1 MKKLLII
8 LLCLPNIIH
17 SQVKVFDLYDK
28 IKNSQIIPVESL
40 DKWPYSSWLLNSE
53 KKTYNGNLFTGF
65 TLEKSSKFLQSNY
78 IESMVFNLGSGD
90 RPRTCFGK
98 TNDLFLSN
106 LTMLAFNVKEM
117 EENALRNDLGEKYY
131 KSEVNEMTYYLKG
144 VPLFIVS
151 ISDNGIKSVIDIIDT
166 EFNNPRSSNYEYK
179 AISFYYPNDNIASY
193 TRIIPRNPVGRS
205 LLYRNEYFKDGNIFA
220 ELSFSYDFDIYQK
233 FDKVEKDPGY
243 ISRLKVFDSR
253 QDLIEI
259 FDVEREKDSIYFKD
273 KLLIKQKQ
281 NFYDSDFKH
290 KILTPETY
298 PPYFVEGNLQGYS
311 YEEVLV
317 AAQKKDLSVSE
328 YVKKYN
334 IKRSCFIDGRFFRD
348 KIDVD
353 FHPIVGYHFL
363 EVDIYNLENFVTI
376 FLNDLYDN
384 NQVNSKSREQFH
396 SDENIKIIFE
406 ELEGNKI
413 ALAYGKDIDGEI
425 YIKVDPTN
433 WKNSSIEK
441 KWYIIYH
448 ELGHDVLNLNHG
460 QAGKMMFNFADR
472 EYNWLEFYQD
482 KKEMFNY
489 HRPIHFKNLN
499 KKTN

>member
-1 MKKLLII
+1 
-8 LLCLPNIIH
+8 
-17 SQVKVFDLYDK
+17 
-28 IKNSQIIPVESL
+28 
-40 DKWPYSSWLLNSE
+40 
-53 KKTYNGNLFTGF
+53 
-65 TLEKSSKFLQSNY
+65 
-78 IESMVFNLGSGD
+78 
-90 RPRTCFGK
+90 
-98 TNDLFLSN
+98 
-106 LTMLAFNVKEM
+106 M
-117 EENALRNDLGEKYY
+117 EEEALINDLGEKFY

-144 VPLFIVS
+144 IPLFIIA
-151 ISDNGIKSVIDIIDT
+151 ISDNGIKQVIDLTET
-166 EFNNPRSSNYEYK
+166 EFDDFKYGYK

-193 TRIIPRNPVGRS
+193 TFTIPRNYLGGYS

-220 ELSFSYDFDIYQK
+220 ELSFSYDFDINHK
-233 FDKVEKDPGY
+233 VDKGVIKDPGY
-243 ISRLKVFDSR
+243 ISMLKVFDSR

-259 FDVEREKDSIYFKD
+259 FHVEKEKDGTFYFND

-298 PPYFVEGNLQGYS
+298 PPYFVEGNWYGYS
-311 YEEVLV
+311 YEEVLD

-334 IKRSCFIDGRFFRD
+334 IKRSCFKDGRFFRD

-353 FHPIVGYHFL
+353 FPPFVGYYYR

-384 NQVNSKSREQFH
+384 NQVNYKSREQFH
-396 SDENIKIIFE
+396 SDENIKIVFE
-406 ELEGNKI
+406 QLEGNRI

-448 ELGHDVLNLNHG
+448 ELGHDVLNLSHG

-489 HRPIHFKNLN
+489 HRPIHLKR
-499 KKTN
+499 